1 MIARPQRYVR
11 FVRADVEPLTPD
23 ECRARVELQL
33 PEWSN
38 FVGFSGAVCS
48 APDTLRAA
56 AEASL
61 KALSQAM
68 GTNEKVALTGV
79 EYIDV
84 FGKGMVLVQL
94 SITQDDE
101 VRSVVGV
108 CLAGDNPTR
117 AAALA
122 VLNAANR
129 SLGSG

>member
-33 PEWSN
+33 PEWSS

-61 KALSQAM
+61 KALSQAL
-68 GTNEKVALTGV
+68 GADEGIAVTGV
-79 EYIDV
+79 EYMEI
-84 FGKGMVLVQL
+84 FGKGMVLVQI
-94 SITQDDE
+94 SIPQDGDL
-101 VRSVVGV
+101 RSVIGV